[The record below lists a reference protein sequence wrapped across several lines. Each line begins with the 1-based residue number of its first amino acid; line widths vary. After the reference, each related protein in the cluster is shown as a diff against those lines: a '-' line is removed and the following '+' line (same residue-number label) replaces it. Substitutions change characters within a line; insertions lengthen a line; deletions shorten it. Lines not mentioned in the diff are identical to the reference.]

1 MAFAADCSPWSK
13 FSAIKNAE
21 LVRCEIQNSPHGKQ
35 KWSRHHEL
43 TFPER
48 NNCIYELFIHSPK
61 GKICRGFIEIP
72 QGFRNWII
80 LENSA
85 FQKLPLVKTLH
96 VRLSKYTTPHGK
108 PRCIIIALGPYI
120 WGSSAISKTAPFL
133 KSLVLQ
139 ILFLWKQLYKFNLPI
154 AILKALSTALYLV
167 FNWLEVIFCYLVMF
181 CLYTRGLISRVYLSP
196 IIIWPLFWHDEPG
209 ATRGW
214 WSLSKRSKVPRD
226 LQFSAFLTVKFHVW
240 ILSLPRVFFPRRVK
254 SWMKNM
260 IASFWELDLRW
271 ALQHLS
277 KKSVAV
283 ASGGFRK
290 ARIVD
295 RVSHPI
301 WNFLRSRKTSWFHVN
316 LKLLD
321 RRISFENLHL
331 GSKDKLVYKPILKY
345 FKSWNSGVLRGI
357 SCISFYK
364 YILNIYKLKLSS

>member
-1 MAFAADCSPWSK
+1 MYLRIIYS
-13 FSAIKNAE
+13 
-21 LVRCEIQNSPHGKQ
+21 
-35 KWSRHHEL
+35 
-43 TFPER
+43 FPE
-48 NNCIYELFIHSPK
+48 
-61 GKICRGFIEIP
+61 G
-72 QGFRNWII
+72 
-80 LENSA
+80 ENLSWLYWNPTG
-85 FQKLPLVKTLH
+85 FQKLNYTRKFCISKTSSGQNTTCTALEVHNSTWETTLH
-96 VRLSKYTTPHGK
+96 H
-108 PRCIIIALGPYI
+108 IIALGPYI

-139 ILFLWKQLYKFNLPI
+139 ILFLWKQLYNFNLPI
-154 AILKALSTALYLV
+154 AILKALSTALYLF
-167 FNWLEVIFCYLVMF
+167 FNWLEVIF

-290 ARIVD
+290 AWIVD

-357 SCISFYK
+357 SCISFY
-364 YILNIYKLKLSS
+364 I

>member
-139 ILFLWKQLYKFNLPI
+139 ILFLWKQL
-154 AILKALSTALYLV
+154 SVEWDDWSYLNV
-167 FNWLEVIFCYLVMF
+167 TQN
-181 CLYTRGLISRVYLSP
+181 
-196 IIIWPLFWHDEPG
+196 
-209 ATRGW
+209 
-214 WSLSKRSKVPRD
+214 
-226 LQFSAFLTVKFHVW
+226 
-240 ILSLPRVFFPRRVK
+240 
-254 SWMKNM
+254 
-260 IASFWELDLRW
+260 
-271 ALQHLS
+271 
-277 KKSVAV
+277 
-283 ASGGFRK
+283 
-290 ARIVD
+290 
-295 RVSHPI
+295 
-301 WNFLRSRKTSWFHVN
+301 TS
-316 LKLLD
+316 
-321 RRISFENLHL
+321 S
-331 GSKDKLVYKPILKY
+331 
-345 FKSWNSGVLRGI
+345 
-357 SCISFYK
+357 
-364 YILNIYKLKLSS
+364 